1 MLIDKAEIE
10 RVKRANDLV
19 AVVRARGVKLT
30 RRGKQLVGLCPFHED
45 HEPSF
50 IVDPKKQLW
59 NCLGA
64 CNEGGDVYRFVMKA
78 DGVDFREA
86 HVRLGGREAE
96 AKPVSA
102 DDLHWLERA
111 VEHYHKR
118 LLETP
123 AAQQYLRSRGIA
135 APEII
140 TTFRLG
146 YSDGT
151 LGEKLPAE
159 GKAALRRIGVLT
171 GSGRELMNGCVL
183 FPLVAAASSQVVS
196 IYGRHTERRQHLYL
210 PGERRGVFNPQGA
223 RNTDEVI
230 IAESVIDAA
239 ALWSAGLRNMIPIY
253 GTTGLTEEITAH
265 LRECRVRRAVLML
278 DSDEAGRAAADE
290 IAARLRETSIEARSV
305 ELPAKDPSE
314 FIARGGSVDDV
325 RALIAGSGPGSA
337 GILPAPAL
345 TAPPSSEQPSGT
357 PALPGAAISEN
368 KPQGEMT
375 PDGVISFTFNSRQ
388 YRIRGLSPSGLDRLK
403 VNVRVTAGQAFHLD
417 TLDLYQARARGLF
430 AQSAAKACGVSEQQ
444 VGTDLLGIVE
454 RLETERLQM
463 RRAGEAE
470 QDAPMTA
477 EEREAALGYLRSPN
491 LCERIVDDFRK
502 SGLVGERATV
512 LTAYLGSIS
521 RKLAEP
527 LGVLIVAR
535 TGAGKSSLQDALC
548 GFVPPEDLVRV
559 TRLTGQ
565 ALFYKDPYSLQRKML
580 AIAEEE
586 GAAQAVYS
594 LRTLASDQHLSIAA
608 TRTDPQTGKL
618 HTEHYDVYGP
628 VVIVITTTSAEA
640 FDEETRSRFVLL
652 TMDESREQTRAILER
667 QRRRYSLEGVME
679 RARSEQVRR
688 LHHNVQR
695 MIKPLEVVNPY
706 AELLTYPDDRL
717 IHRREQKKYL
727 ALINA
732 IALLHQHQR
741 ETKRTAQDDAEV
753 DYVEVTLEDIEL
765 ANELAGEVLKRSL
778 DEVSPPVRGMYREFR
793 ALCKIRAEESG
804 CRPDQ
809 VQLSR
814 REIREATG
822 WSDWQVRTYCQ
833 QLADMEY
840 LYAVSGSGGKRF
852 VYELAFYTDD
862 EEEAS
867 GLRGLVSIEQLKEQL
882 KENGNGASVPRA
894 VASGSKRAVSSPSV
908 SEGSDLAVE
917 RATLR

>member
-10 RVKRANDLV
+10 RVKRANDL
-19 AVVRARGVKLT
+19 AALVRGRGVKLT

-96 AKPVSA
+96 PKPVSA

-111 VEHYHKR
+111 VDHYHKR

-123 AAQQYLRSRGIA
+123 AAQDYLRSRAIA
-135 APEII
+135 APEVI
-140 TTFRLG
+140 TSFRLG
-146 YSDGT
+146 YCDGS
-151 LGEKLPAE
+151 LIGKLPPQ

-171 GSGRELMNGCVL
+171 GSGRELMAGCVV
-183 FPLVAAASSQVVS
+183 FPLVAASSGQVVS
-196 IYGRHTERRQHLYL
+196 LYGRHTERRQHLYL
-210 PGERRGVFNPQGA
+210 PGERRGIFNPQGA
-223 RNTDEVI
+223 RNTDEAI
-230 IAESVIDAA
+230 ITESVIDAA
-239 ALWSAGLRNMIPIY
+239 ALWSVGIRKVIPIY
-253 GTTGLTEEITAH
+253 GTTGLTEEIVEH
-265 LRECRVRRAVLML
+265 LRECRVKRGILML
-278 DSDEAGRAAADE
+278 DSDDAGRAAARE
-290 IAARLRETSIEARSV
+290 IATKLREASIEARSV
-305 ELPAKDPSE
+305 ELPAKDPAE
-314 FIARGGSVDDV
+314 FIAQGGTVDEA
-325 RALIAGSGPGSA
+325 RALIAGSAPGTT
-337 GILPAPAL
+337 GILPASAS
-345 TAPPSSEQPSGT
+345 TASPSSEKPTSGT

-368 KPQGEMT
+368 KPQSEMT
-375 PDGVISFTFNSRQ
+375 ADGAISFTFDSRQ
-388 YRIRGLSPSGLDRLK
+388 YRIRGLSPTGLDRLK
-403 VNVRVTAGQAFHLD
+403 VNVRITVDRRFHLD

-430 AQSAAKACGVSEQQ
+430 AQSAAKLCGVSEQQ
-444 VGTDLLGIVE
+444 VSADLLGIVE
-454 RLETERLQM
+454 RLEAERLRM
-463 RRAGEAE
+463 RRAGETE
-470 QDAPMTA
+470 QEAPMTS

-502 SGLVGERATV
+502 CGLVGERATV

-594 LRTLASDQHLSIAA
+594 LRTLASDQQLSIAA

-695 MIKPLEVVNPY
+695 MLKPLEVVNPY

-741 ETKRTAQDDAEV
+741 ETKRTAQDDTPFENGV
-753 DYVEVTLEDIEL
+753 EYVEVTLEDIEL

-778 DEVSPPVRGMYREFR
+778 DEVSPPVRGMYLEFR
-793 ALCKIRAEESG
+793 ALCKKRAEETG

-840 LYAVSGSGGKRF
+840 LYAVSGNNGKRF
-852 VYELAFYTDD
+852 VYELAFYSED

-867 GLRGLVSIEQLKEQL
+867 GLRGLVSVEQLKEQL
-882 KENGNGASVPRA
+882 RENGNGSRA
-894 VASGSKRAVSSPSV
+894 KSLDRRPSGSAVN
-908 SEGSDLAVE
+908 LAVE
-917 RATLR
+917 KATLR